1 MRGVCIPALLL
12 ATCSCTAQSPTTGG
26 QHLASLLRGNLLRAA
41 DVPRPSESSVT
52 ICLITDPNL
61 LIVDAA
67 ETLVSQMFATIRVRL
82 RWYEPPVCPAGA
94 GDPVLLML
102 ETSTPATDHP
112 GALGVALP
120 REGSHAWVFYDRVG
134 QSYRGNKYVAALLA
148 HVMAHEIAHVLQGIS
163 RHSES
168 GILMANWSATDCARM
183 ASLPLMFTPEDVI
196 LIHRG
201 LEERHSRLLS
211 NASAA
216 IRTTRYGEIS
226 VRERSLPVP

>member
-1 MRGVCIPALLL
+1 MRSASIPALLF
-12 ATCSCTAQSPTTGG
+12 AACACAAQPRLKAGRVG
-26 QHLASLLRGNLLRAA
+26 ASLLRENALRIA
-41 DVPRPSESSVT
+41 DSQQRLEPTVT
-52 ICLITDPNL
+52 ICLVTDPNR

-67 ETLVSQMFATIRVRL
+67 EKLASRMFATIRVRL